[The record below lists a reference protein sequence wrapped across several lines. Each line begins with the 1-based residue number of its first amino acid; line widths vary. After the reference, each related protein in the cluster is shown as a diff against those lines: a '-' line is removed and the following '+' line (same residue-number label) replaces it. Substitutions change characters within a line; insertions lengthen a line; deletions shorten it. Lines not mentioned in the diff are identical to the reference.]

1 MNGRHTVSA
10 TRLII
15 GITDL
20 DNMEQTKV
28 CRGCGLE
35 LPLEDF
41 YESSTAKDG
50 HRNYCKHC
58 VSARV
63 AKRKHNDPDY
73 QVKHSTKLHT
83 RVANGKGNRSDY
95 THQYYL
101 ANKEKLKAKNRR
113 DYKRR
118 RQAEWAKAEK
128 AQEELPKERLCDSCE
143 KRPCIRGFE
152 NLTTLGVGNCR
163 DYKPKA
169 S

>member
-1 MNGRHTVSA
+1 MP
-10 TRLII
+10 
-15 GITDL
+15 
-20 DNMEQTKV
+20 QTKI
-28 CRGCGLE
+28 CRGCGRE
-35 LPLEDF
+35 LDLDDF
-41 YESSTAKDG
+41 YLEAFGKDG
-50 HRNYCKHC
+50 HKNYCKHC
-58 VSARV
+58 VTEREQ
-63 AKRKHNDPDY
+63 RKLKGPDH
-73 QVKHSTKLHT
+73 VVVHRSEMHENT
-83 RVANGKGNRSDY
+83 RVANGKGKRSDY

-101 ANKEKLKAKNRR
+101 ANKEKLQAKNRR

-118 RQAEWAKAEK
+118 RLAEKAKAEK